1 MRKGEYVDIIQ
12 HITHC
17 SLLFMLFYFRS
28 TASGVFFL
36 LARIGAIMGTY
47 IFGLFTS
54 TSHVA
59 IPVLLTAAI
68 LLSSAVLSLFLP
80 RTTRKTALK

>member
-1 MRKGEYVDIIQ
+1 MNEKRRPFSILRII
-12 HITHC
+12 HYLC
-17 SLLFMLFYFRS
+17 YFYFRS
-28 TASGVFFL
+28 TASGVFLL